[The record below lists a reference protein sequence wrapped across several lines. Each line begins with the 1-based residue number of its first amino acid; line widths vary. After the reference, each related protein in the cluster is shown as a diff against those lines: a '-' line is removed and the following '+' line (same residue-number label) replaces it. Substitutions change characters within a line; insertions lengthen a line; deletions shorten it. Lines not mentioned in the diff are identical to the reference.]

1 MLVRIV
7 YYFDDN
13 LPEERIIA
21 TNDVRRAE
29 DLAKEEMKKLRA
41 REYEVEW
48 VA

>member
-7 YYFDDN
+7 YYFDHT
-13 LPEERIIA
+13 LPEERIVA
-21 TNDVRRAE
+21 TNDVKKAE
-29 DLAKEEMKKLRA
+29 EIAREEMKRLGA